1 METTDARFGGYTPA
15 IAPVLARNAR
25 FAIERGPSIHA
36 D

>member
-1 METTDARFGGYTPA
+1 METTDARFGDYTPA
-15 IAPVLARNAR
+15 VVPVLARNTR